1 MPITALPDPPS
12 RSSPS
17 TFAAKADALLGALPT
32 FVTEANA
39 LQTDVNSKQS
49 TASAAATTATTQA
62 GIATTQAGLAT
73 TNGAAQVAL
82 ATAQVTLATTQANNA
97 ATSASNALAS
107 ETALKSR
114 WLTAKAGDPALDDAG
129 NALVAGIAYFNTTSD
144 LVRIYNGSAWQ
155 DAVGAITGDFTVVRE
170 LKTATAG
177 QTLFNLTNSYS
188 VGTNSIMLYLNGV
201 RLMPSD
207 YTETSSSSVTL
218 AVAANLNDELLV
230 EIGVVS
236 SGTTAVA
243 GLTSFNPAGGITST
257 NVQSALVEVITN
269 VNTQLASAQPHLF
282 NFMQGVI

>member
-49 TASAAATTATTQA
+49 TTSAAAATATTQA
-62 GIATTQAGLAT
+62 GIATTQAGIAT
-73 TNGAAQVAL
+73 TKASEAS
-82 ATAQVTLATTQANNA
+82 
-97 ATSASNALAS
+97 TSASNALVS

-114 WLTAKAGDPALDDAG
+114 WLTAKASDPALDDAG
-129 NALVAGIAYFNTTSD
+129 NALVAGIAYFNTN
-144 LVRIYNGSAWQ
+144 LLRVRIYNGSAWQ
-155 DAVGAITGDFTVVRE
+155 DAVGSTTADFTVVRE

-207 YTETSSSSVTL
+207 YTETSSNSVTL

-243 GLTSFNPAGGITST
+243 GLTSFNPTGDITST
-257 NVQSALVEVITN
+257 NVQSAITELGSI
-269 VNTQLASAQPHLF
+269 VTSATSSINQKLF
-282 NFMQGVI
+282 YFGSM